1 MYTVQHTALE
11 SATVTVRL
19 RDRESSQRRLPPQAS
34 GASQEPH
41 LANVIYISPLE
52 GKPTWFE
59 FPATSSRIAY
69 TVYCILLLD
78 RSSDRWIHDS
88 GATLHASW
96 MTWLRWDHAR
106 QGLGLGPRPGPV

>member
-52 GKPTWFE
+52 GKLTWFE
-59 FPATSSRIAY
+59 FPAPSSRIAY
-69 TVYCILLLD
+69 TAYTAYCY
-78 RSSDRWIHDS
+78 WIGYVDPRQW
-88 GATLHASW
+88 GHASW